1 MNRRHIN
8 ARQRQHIAN
17 TTQQPFIKPYVSHNT
32 ETLTLENSIKQIEAK
47 MDFLLE
53 RLDVLQ
59 YKILQMEFIST
70 DIHSHSQQLD
80 LLKNKVMELSK
91 QNAISDIFKDVKYN
105 VDKSDNEEL
114 NEESKE
120 ELDDEHEKE
129 ESDKDSNEAS
139 NEASDEASNEESNE
153 ESNKESKEESDK
165 DSNEDSNE
173 ESNEGSNEGS
183 NENFNGESDKE
194 SKEPNILLNLKYK
207 ILKPSA
213 K

>member
-8 ARQRQHIAN
+8 TRQRQHIAN

-91 QNAISDIFKDVKYN
+91 QNAISDIFK
-105 VDKSDNEEL
+105 ET
-114 NEESKE
+114 
-120 ELDDEHEKE
+120 
-129 ESDKDSNEAS
+129 SNY
-139 NEASDEASNEESNE
+139 
-153 ESNKESKEESDK
+153 
-165 DSNEDSNE
+165 
-173 ESNEGSNEGS
+173 
-183 NENFNGESDKE
+183 ENNLM
-194 SKEPNILLNLKYK
+194 ILQN
-207 ILKPSA
+207 
-213 K
+213 